1 MISFFKVKMASKQ
14 NLQKLHRHLTAIYD
28 EQNDPRRKGT
38 LIAQYENTLKWELSL
53 VTSKENAEIII
64 NTAKEGTTTLLLL
77 ILIDLEKYL

>member
-1 MISFFKVKMASKQ
+1 MASKQ